1 MSFDARLANG
11 LCVLTPRSLIE
22 TVVEVSGRVDTPVSP
37 WGDVN
42 IIQVKIKYTTMAQLE
57 KFLVLIRRNKSS
69 ATTSTR

>member
-1 MSFDARLANG
+1 MSFDARLADG
-11 LCVLTPRSLIE
+11 LRVLTPRSLIE
-22 TVVEVSGRVDTPVSP
+22 TVIEVSSRVDTPVSP
-37 WGDVN
+37 RGDVN